1 LFIERLGNDIALSP
15 EVERIAVDVARE
27 CDGLPLGIITMAG
40 SMRGVDDLHEW
51 RNTLKKL
58 KESKFRDME
67 DEVFQLSRLSYDRLE
82 NDLALQQCL
91 LYCALYPEDHK
102 IEREEL
108 ICYMIDEGIVEGTRS
123 RQAAFDLTRAT

>member
-1 LFIERLGNDIALSP
+1 
-15 EVERIAVDVARE
+15 
-27 CDGLPLGIITMAG
+27 
-40 SMRGVDDLHEW
+40 
-51 RNTLKKL
+51 LKKL